1 MCKLKRNDT
10 DELREQKETHRS
22 WAHGCQREGVV
33 REFEMD
39 VYTLL
44 RLKRVHHGP
53 ALQHMELCSRW
64 CGSRAGREVWGR
76 MDTRV
81 YVAESLHCSPETIT
95 ALLMGCTPVQNKK
108 FERKHKNVQ
117 IVFFLPAFPNTHRS
131 WSSEE

>member
-1 MCKLKRNDT
+1 MIQMNLQNRKRLT
-10 DELREQKETHRS
+10 EAELMVASGRGRQ
-22 WAHGCQREGVV
+22 GVW
-33 REFEMD
+33 D
-39 VYTLL
+39 G
-44 RLKRVHHGP
+44 RVHPAAFKAGNHHRP
-53 ALQHMELCSRW
+53 ALQRMELCSRW

-108 FERKHKNVQ
+108 FKRKHKNVQ
-117 IVFFLPAFPNTHRS
+117 IVFFLPAFPSTHRS